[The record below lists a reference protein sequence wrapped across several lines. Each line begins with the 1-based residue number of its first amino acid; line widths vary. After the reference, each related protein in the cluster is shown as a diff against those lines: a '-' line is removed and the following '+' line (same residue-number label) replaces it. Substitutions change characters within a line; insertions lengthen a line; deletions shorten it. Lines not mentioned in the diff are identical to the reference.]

1 MVDVAYGARVR
12 PARRRHSRRAMV
24 AMAGLVVVGGVAVAA
39 GMWSVWARWPATPAP
54 IATDAPHLPIVV
66 AEETFAVAPG
76 AIRMAVQRRPGP
88 QERLDLV
95 YAWPEL
101 TPPRPLDPVA
111 TGAIAGERGA
121 SDRHSSD
128 RLPGE
133 RLPGER
139 AASDRIYVT
148 VAPAAGALQPAE
160 RLRVLW
166 LRYVRDTLEPA
177 PDGLA
182 IVEFRDGTPYQ
193 GEDLA
198 WEENAPERFLARC
211 ERPAPGRPTATC
223 LTETIVGGAVVTMRF
238 PREWL
243 ADWRKVADGFNR
255 LLVTIRPKAG

>member
-54 IATDAPHLPIVV
+54 VAADAPHLPIVV
-66 AEETFAVAPG
+66 AAETFTVAPG
-76 AIRMAVQRRPGP
+76 AIRMAMQRRPGP

-95 YAWPEL
+95 YAWPDL
-101 TPPRPLDPVA
+101 TPPRPVDPVT
-111 TGAIAGERGA
+111 TGAIAG
-121 SDRHSSD
+121 DRIASD

-139 AASDRIYVT
+139 GPGDRVYVT
-148 VAPAAGALQPAE
+148 IAPAAGALEPAE

-166 LRYVRDTLEPA
+166 LRYVRDMLEPA

-182 IVEFRDGTPYQ
+182 VVEFRDGTPYQ

-198 WEENAPERFLARC
+198 WEENAPEKFLARC
-211 ERPAPGRPTATC
+211 ERPTPGRPPATC
-223 LTETIVGGAVVTMRF
+223 LTEKIVGGAVVTMRF

-243 ADWRKVADGFNR
+243 ADWHKVADGFSR
-255 LLVTIRPKAG
+255 LLVTVRPKAG